1 VANEVQGTSGSV
13 CSSVYTGDFSKM
25 MIGWHVGRLQIT
37 VLDQLYAAQNAI
49 GYLSYLRFSIRIP
62 AAANAAFYRLTG
74 LLTT

>member
-1 VANEVQGTSGSV
+1 VLERPGYQFREELPAGEDPLA
-13 CSSVYTGDFSKM
+13 C
-25 MIGWHVGRLQIT
+25 GRERRQRA